1 MQLSGKRDSRSSLTA
16 AMTGTNKA
24 LFYVWDCQSK
34 RKFLIDTGAEVSV
47 LPATRFDRQK
57 RQSAQV
63 LLAANGS
70 KITTFGSRA
79 ETVDLPQGKFKWT
92 FVIANVAQPLLDAD
106 FLRSHSLLVDMKHQQ
121 LVNAQLFTSIP
132 MKKAPG
138 LPPQLNALGLEQNA
152 FAQLLAQFP
161 KITTPQFCEKV
172 DKHETVHHIVTKGP
186 PIHARPRRLSPSKLT
201 IARDEFNKMLNMG
214 IIRRSASPWASP
226 LHMVQ

>member
-47 LPATRFDRQK
+47 LPATRFDRHK

-63 LLAANGS
+63 LLAANG

-79 ETVDLPQGKFKWT
+79 ETVALPQGEFRWT
-92 FVIANVAQPLLDAD
+92 FVVANVTQPLLGAD
-106 FLRSHSLLVDMKHQQ
+106 FLRAHSLLVDMKHQQ

-138 LPPQLNALGLEQNA
+138 LPPQLNALGLEQMRSLNCWHS
-152 FAQLLAQFP
+152 FRKSQHRNFVRKLPNTKQCIISSPRDHPFMLALEDFLQ
-161 KITTPQFCEKV
+161 
-172 DKHETVHHIVTKGP
+172 
-186 PIHARPRRLSPSKLT
+186 A
-201 IARDEFNKMLNMG
+201 N
-214 IIRRSASPWASP
+214 
-226 LHMVQ
+226 